1 MMHRATVMALLL
13 AAMGSAPTSAQDL
26 FASIRP
32 DAWLKEFMVEKQPA
46 PKDGRRVHVVAA
58 FNGTGIDDSDLRS
71 VTINGAEC
79 LGLPSDDKADLS
91 VYDWCRVHVG
101 DSHLWISYHTR
112 NSQFAEGRKLAVK
125 AIASSGALVDGTIEA
140 NFSPLVLSHVTTTEA
155 GRKAVIHV
163 HSASQEPVAVLGL
176 QFDGAEVPSASSHVV
191 VPPNGHAL
199 YVVDLLQP
207 KAHGDVWTAV
217 LHTDHPDSPGGG
229 VGWGG
234 RVGPERFP
242 IETWPHSSD
251 CVVPQPNASSQNAT
265 EVRELGI
272 DSVFEGFGRFK
283 DNCDITHDGTA
294 KTYSRVLDS
303 LAAEGYWHVFLDG
316 ENSDQW
322 DKNAMISP
330 QTRAKVV
337 DAILTGDEVQPG
349 TKFIPTHAVVC
360 PRLIEP
366 LSVLVATFTKLL
378 VSAGRWWTNS
388 SAPAQVTE
396 PLTGEYSPHPR
407 SDDIPRRRDERFHR
421 CICWH
426 HRYPGL
432 RCMCAILC
440 ACVGLALLALSLS
453 CVVHAIHV
461 VR

>member
-1 MMHRATVMALLL
+1 VVDMCRATVMLLLLL
-13 AAMGSAPTSAQDL
+13 AAMGSATTPAQAM

-58 FNGTGIDDSDLRS
+58 FNQTGIGDGDLRS

-91 VYDWCRVHVG
+91 VYDWCRAHVG

-125 AIASSGALVDGTIEA
+125 ATAAGGTLIDGVIEA
-140 NFSPLVLSHVTTTEA
+140 NFSPVVLSHVTTTES

-163 HSASQEPVAVLGL
+163 HSATHESVAVSGL
-176 QFDGAEVPSASSHVV
+176 LFDGAEVPSATSPVV
-191 VPPNGHAL
+191 IPPNGHAL

-207 KAHGDVWTAV
+207 KAHGDVWTVV
-217 LHTDHPDSPGGG
+217 LHTDHPSSAGTG

-242 IETWPHSSD
+242 IETWPHSTD
-251 CVVPQPNASSQNAT
+251 CVVPQPNTSNQNAT
-265 EVRELGI
+265 EVRKLGI

-283 DNCDITHDGTA
+283 DNCDTTRDGTA

-322 DKNAMISP
+322 NKNAMISP

-337 DAILTGDEVQPG
+337 DAILTGDEVQPDM
-349 TKFIPTHAVVC
+349 IPFPHIQSGALGIHSHTY
-360 PRLIEP
+360 
-366 LSVLVATFTKLL
+366 SLVP
-378 VSAGRWWTNS
+378 SAK
-388 SAPAQVTE
+388 
-396 PLTGEYSPHPR
+396 
-407 SDDIPRRRDERFHR
+407 
-421 CICWH
+421 
-426 HRYPGL
+426 
-432 RCMCAILC
+432 
-440 ACVGLALLALSLS
+440 
-453 CVVHAIHV
+453 
-461 VR
+461 